1 MNGIEGGVA
10 IVTGGAAGIGRAAA
24 ERFAAEGAR
33 VVVADIDADDLAETV
48 DLIEADGGEATA
60 VETDV
65 SDADDVASLVEETV
79 DTYGVPDF
87 ALNNAGIEGSSAPLA
102 DQSLED
108 WKRVIDVNQ
117 TGVWNC
123 LTEELA
129 VMADNGGGAIV
140 NTSSIAGLSAAGGG
154 PYVASK
160 HGVIGLTR
168 AAAAQYGPAG
178 VRVNAVCPGVID
190 TEMIDRASDEMGEET
205 IDQIVQA
212 KPLRRMGEPEE
223 VASAVVWLCSDE
235 SSFVTGH
242 PLVIDGGYMA

>member
-1 MNGIEGGVA
+1 MNGIGGGVA
-10 IVTGGAAGIGRAAA
+10 IVTGGAAGIGRATAR
-24 ERFAAEGAR
+24 RFAAEGAS

-48 DLIEADGGEATA
+48 ELIEADGGEAIA

-65 SDADDVASLVEETV
+65 SDADEAAAPVEETA
-79 DTYGVPDF
+79 DTYGVPDLAF
-87 ALNNAGIEGSSAPLA
+87 NNAGIEGSSAPLA

-160 HGVIGLTR
+160 HGVVGLTR
-168 AAAAQYGPAG
+168 VAAAEYGPAG

-212 KPLRRMGEPEE
+212 KPLRRMGDPEE
-223 VASAVVWLCSDE
+223 VASAAVWLCSEE

-242 PLVIDGGYMA
+242 PLVVDGGYMA

>member
-1 MNGIEGGVA
+1 MNGIDGGVA
-10 IVTGGAAGIGRAAA
+10 IVTGGAAGIGRATAR
-24 ERFAAEGAR
+24 RFAAEGAS

-48 DLIEADGGEATA
+48 ELIEADGGEAIA

-65 SDADDVASLVEETV
+65 SDADEVAALVEETV

-102 DQSLED
+102 DQSLDD

-160 HGVIGLTR
+160 HGVVGLTR
-168 AAAAQYGPAG
+168 VAAAEYGPAG

-190 TEMIDRASDEMGEET
+190 TGMIDRASDEMGEET

-223 VASAVVWLCSDE
+223 VASAVVWLCSEE

-242 PLVIDGGYMA
+242 PLVVDGGYMA

>member
-24 ERFAAEGAR
+24 QRFAAEGAS

-48 DLIEADGGEATA
+48 DLIESDGGEATA

-87 ALNNAGIEGSSAPLA
+87 AFNNAGIEGSSAPLA
-102 DQSLED
+102 TQSLED

-140 NTSSIAGLSAAGGG
+140 NMSSIAGLSAAGGA

-168 AAAAQYGPAG
+168 AAAAQYGPAE

-212 KPLRRMGEPEE
+212 KPLRRMGDPEE
-223 VASAVVWLCSDE
+223 VASAVVWLCSEE

-242 PLVIDGGYMA
+242 PLVVDGGYMA

>member
-10 IVTGGAAGIGRAAA
+10 IVTGGAAGIGRATA
-24 ERFAAEGAR
+24 ERFAAEGAS

-65 SDADDVASLVEETV
+65 SDADDVASLVEKTI

-87 ALNNAGIEGSSAPLA
+87 ALNNAGIEGSSAPIA

-129 VMADNGGGAIV
+129 VMADNGGGAVV
-140 NTSSIAGLSAAGGG
+140 NMSSIAGLSAAGGA

-160 HGVIGLTR
+160 HGVVGLTR

>member
-1 MNGIEGGVA
+1 MNGIDGGVA
-10 IVTGGAAGIGRAAA
+10 IVTGGAAGIGRATAR
-24 ERFAAEGAR
+24 RFAAEGAS

-48 DLIEADGGEATA
+48 DLIEADGGEAIA

-65 SDADDVASLVEETV
+65 SDADEVAALVEQTV

-87 ALNNAGIEGSSAPLA
+87 AFNNAGIEGSSAPLA

-129 VMADNGGGAIV
+129 VMAENGGGAIV

-160 HGVIGLTR
+160 HGVVGLTR
-168 AAAAQYGPAG
+168 VAASEYGPAG

-190 TEMIDRASDEMGEET
+190 TEMIDRASEEMGEEG
-205 IDQIVQA
+205 IGQIVQA

-223 VASAVVWLCSDE
+223 VAAAAVWLCSEE

-242 PLVIDGGYMA
+242 PLVVDGGYMA

>member
-1 MNGIEGGVA
+1 MNGIDGGVA
-10 IVTGGAAGIGRAAA
+10 VVTGAAAGIGRASAR
-24 ERFAAEGAR
+24 RFASEGAS

-65 SDADDVASLVEETV
+65 SDDDDVAALVESTI

-87 ALNNAGIEGSSAPLA
+87 ACNNAGIEGSSAPLS
-102 DQSLED
+102 DQSLD
-108 WKRVIDVNQ
+108 DYKRVIDVNQ

-140 NTSSIAGLSAAGGG
+140 NMSSIAGLSAAGGG

-160 HGVIGLTR
+160 HGVVGLTR
-168 AAAAQYGPAG
+168 VAAAEYGPAG

-190 TEMIDRASDEMGEET
+190 TEMIDRASEEMGEEG
-205 IDQIVQA
+205 IDQIVRA
-212 KPLRRMGEPEE
+212 KPLRRMGDPDE
-223 VASAVVWLCSDE
+223 VAAAVVWLCSEE

-242 PLVIDGGYMA
+242 PLVVDGGYVA

>member
-1 MNGIEGGVA
+1 MDGIDGGVA
-10 IVTGGAAGIGRAAA
+10 IVTGGAAGIGRATAQ
-24 ERFAAEGAR
+24 RFAAEGAS

-65 SDADDVASLVEETV
+65 SDQDDVAALVEGTI

-87 ALNNAGIEGSSAPLA
+87 ALNNAGIEGSSAPMA

-140 NTSSIAGLSAAGGG
+140 NTSSIAGLSAAGGA

-160 HGVIGLTR
+160 HGVVGLTR
-168 AAAAQYGPAG
+168 VAASQYGPAG

-190 TEMIDRASDEMGEET
+190 TEMIDRANEEMGEGT
-205 IDQIVQA
+205 IEQFVQA
-212 KPLRRMGEPEE
+212 KPLRRMGTPEE
-223 VASAVVWLCSDE
+223 VASAVVWLCSEE

-242 PLVIDGGYMA
+242 PLVIDGGFMA

>member
-1 MNGIEGGVA
+1 MNGIDGGVA
-10 IVTGGAAGIGRAAA
+10 IVTGGAGGIGRATAQ
-24 ERFAAEGAR
+24 RFAAEGAS

-48 DLIEADGGEATA
+48 ELIEADGGEAIA

-65 SDADDVASLVEETV
+65 TDADDVAALVEETIE
-79 DTYGVPDF
+79 TYGVPDF
-87 ALNNAGIEGSSAPLA
+87 AFNNAGIEGSSAPMA
-102 DQSLED
+102 DQSLDD

-168 AAAAQYGPAG
+168 VAAAEYGPDG
-178 VRVNAVCPGVID
+178 IRVNAVCPGVIN
-190 TEMIDRASDEMGEET
+190 TEMIDRASEEMGEEG
-205 IDQIVQA
+205 IGQMVQA
-212 KPLRRMGEPEE
+212 KPLQRMGEPEE
-223 VASAVVWLCSDE
+223 VAAAVVWLCSEE

-242 PLVIDGGYMA
+242 PLVVDGGYMA

>member
-1 MNGIEGGVA
+1 MNGIDGGVA
-10 IVTGGAAGIGRAAA
+10 IVTGGAAGIGRATAR
-24 ERFAAEGAR
+24 RFAAEGAS
-33 VVVADIDADDLAETV
+33 VVVADIDADDLVETV
-48 DLIEADGGEATA
+48 ELIEADGGEAIA

-65 SDADDVASLVEETV
+65 SDADEVAALVEETV

-102 DQSLED
+102 DQSLDD

-160 HGVIGLTR
+160 HGVVGLTR
-168 AAAAQYGPAG
+168 VAAAEYGPAG

-190 TEMIDRASDEMGEET
+190 TGMIDRASDEMGEET

-223 VASAVVWLCSDE
+223 VASAVVWLCSEE

-242 PLVIDGGYMA
+242 PLVVDGGYMA

>member
-1 MNGIEGGVA
+1 MNGIDGGVA
-10 IVTGGAAGIGRAAA
+10 IVTGGAAGIGRATAR
-24 ERFAAEGAR
+24 RFAAEGAS

-48 DLIEADGGEATA
+48 ELIEADGGEAIA

-65 SDADDVASLVEETV
+65 SDADEVAALVEETV

-102 DQSLED
+102 DQSLDD

-160 HGVIGLTR
+160 HGVVGLTR
-168 AAAAQYGPAG
+168 VAAAEYGPAG

-223 VASAVVWLCSDE
+223 VASAVVWLCSEE

-242 PLVIDGGYMA
+242 PLVVDGGYMA